1 MPDEPVSPSAIEPDL
16 ATYVDFLTEVAETRG
31 NPLKMAE
38 EMEELSRYYRALGI
52 CRLAGEADVDGFF
65 HYLIQSALV
74 RRHYLQ
80 AARADGGG
88 EPNYRRASMLEP
100 VFDAM
105 AARQWRLAGAIFDL
119 VSHEWSEGEEYEDD
133 YCYADFVR
141 RSLSEPAADLV
152 TILERWARILD
163 GASEPRLDVARSLVA
178 RDPEAFDTA
187 LRALLASDDGKMR
200 AMADPVDGS
209 VLADELPFF
218 PNRWVSV
225 EALALLALAARQQVE
240 VPGLFPAC
248 PPLVRAGVFGSF
260 STRGFP
266 HIHYVNE

>member
-1 MPDEPVSPSAIEPDL
+1 MPDDPVRPSAIEPDL

-105 AARQWRLAGAIFDL
+105 AARQWRLAGGLFDL
-119 VSHEWSEGEEYEDD
+119 PWHAGGARGEGGEEYS
-133 YCYADFVR
+133 YA
-141 RSLSEPAADLV
+141 E
-152 TILERWARILD
+152 
-163 GASEPRLDVARSLVA
+163 
-178 RDPEAFDTA
+178 
-187 LRALLASDDGKMR
+187 
-200 AMADPVDGS
+200 
-209 VLADELPFF
+209 
-218 PNRWVSV
+218 
-225 EALALLALAARQQVE
+225 
-240 VPGLFPAC
+240 
-248 PPLVRAGVFGSF
+248 
-260 STRGFP
+260 
-266 HIHYVNE
+266 